1 MQEQIESLRRTI
13 ENQIQS
19 EDATDIIKNIKNDLS
34 QDEVFVF
41 TPKGDLMNLPNGST
55 VIDLAYAIH
64 TEVGNRMIGAKVDRR
79 IVPIDYKLKNG
90 EIVEII
96 TQKEGSGPKRDWL
109 NIVKTSEARTKIR
122 QWFKREKRD
131 ENIVEGKSML
141 ESELKKSGLYFND
154 SDVEDIFPKI
164 YSKQHCNNLE
174 DFYAAIGYG
183 GIQIWKI
190 MPRIKE
196 EYQKKYEK
204 KVEEFVP
211 PKEIPKPRKASSG
224 VIIQGMDDCLIKFS
238 KCCNPLP
245 GTILSVS

>member
-109 NIVKTSEARTKIR
+109 NIVKTSEARTK
-122 QWFKREKRD
+122 
-131 ENIVEGKSML
+131 N
-141 ESELKKSGLYFND
+141 
-154 SDVEDIFPKI
+154 
-164 YSKQHCNNLE
+164 
-174 DFYAAIGYG
+174 
-183 GIQIWKI
+183 
-190 MPRIKE
+190 
-196 EYQKKYEK
+196 
-204 KVEEFVP
+204 
-211 PKEIPKPRKASSG
+211 
-224 VIIQGMDDCLIKFS
+224 
-238 KCCNPLP
+238 
-245 GTILSVS
+245 

>member
-41 TPKGDLMNLPNGST
+41 TPKGDLMNLPNDST

-141 ESELKKSGLYFND
+141 ESELKKS
-154 SDVEDIFPKI
+154 
-164 YSKQHCNNLE
+164 
-174 DFYAAIGYG
+174 DFTLMIVM
-183 GIQIWKI
+183 WKI
-190 MPRIKE
+190 
-196 EYQKKYEK
+196 
-204 KVEEFVP
+204 F
-211 PKEIPKPRKASSG
+211 S
-224 VIIQGMDDCLIKFS
+224 LKF
-238 KCCNPLP
+238 
-245 GTILSVS
+245 ILSNIVIT